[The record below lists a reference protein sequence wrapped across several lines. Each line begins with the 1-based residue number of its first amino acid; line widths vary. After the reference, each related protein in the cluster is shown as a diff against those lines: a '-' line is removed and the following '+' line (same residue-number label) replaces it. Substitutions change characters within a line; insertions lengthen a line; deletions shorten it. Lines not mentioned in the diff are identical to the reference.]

1 MVLKSLQ
8 EVESKIE
15 RNVKHTKWRKMIGRC
30 VVSRNSE
37 RFKNAK
43 NQISFF
49 VAKYVLSETKC
60 KKMSLGYFWRFVK
73 NVLQD

>member
-49 VAKYVLSETKC
+49 VAKYVLSET
-60 KKMSLGYFWRFVK
+60 
-73 NVLQD
+73 